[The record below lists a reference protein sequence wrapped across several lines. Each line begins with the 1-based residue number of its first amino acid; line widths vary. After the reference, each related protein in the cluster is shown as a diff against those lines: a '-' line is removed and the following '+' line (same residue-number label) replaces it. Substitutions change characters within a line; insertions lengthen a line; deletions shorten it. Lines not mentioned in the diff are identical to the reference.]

1 MLRNRIYGAITF
13 IIQLES
19 DEFLKVLG
27 TNNNVSKQAH
37 PKIRLRK
44 RSHTI
49 GQRELKSLDEN
60 MILPTETMSSLLLV
74 YGK

>member
-1 MLRNRIYGAITF
+1 M
-13 IIQLES
+13 
-19 DEFLKVLG
+19 
-27 TNNNVSKQAH
+27 SKQAH